1 VSACHS
7 HRRYCGPIRA
17 RPWRPSW
24 RPLARELT
32 DLSGCTP
39 RDRARLSSLQRVI
52 RRRGGRALVLAHRD
66 ELITQAVAKLR
77 IAMPEAEVGIVK
89 AANDDTGARIV
100 VASVQT
106 LARKDRLSKLGCD
119 FTTVVV
125 DEASSRCASPCPL
138 ATVSGIVLL
147 KRIPTR
153 SARPSPDRA
162 ESRNRPHHSEP
173 LRDVCPGQRHNLAS
187 DLGRSNR
194 SEQIMSPPL

>member
-1 VSACHS
+1 
-7 HRRYCGPIRA
+7 
-17 RPWRPSW
+17 
-24 RPLARELT
+24 
-32 DLSGCTP
+32 
-39 RDRARLSSLQRVI
+39 
-52 RRRGGRALVLAHRD
+52 
-66 ELITQAVAKLR
+66 
-77 IAMPEAEVGIVK
+77 M
-89 AANDDTGARIV
+89 

-106 LARKDRLSKLGCD
+106 LARKDRLSKLSCD

-162 ESRNRPHHSEP
+162 ESRTRPRHSEP
-173 LRDVCPGQRHNLAS
+173 LRDVCPGQRLNCAS

-194 SEQIMSPPL
+194 SEQIMRPPVSRGRRGPTAPTACALIAVARATLVTDDPVLVGVGGPGPGGNGGWLELCPDVSPSPV